1 MMDTAW
7 VANIA
12 PAAPVQ
18 STILVVEPDPDLAE
32 TFTLALQQEL
42 QACVLRAS
50 TAEQALRLVKTAT
63 PDLLL
68 IEYELAYMNG
78 LDLYEQLCADER
90 LRRVPAL
97 LIDPDESSALRSS
110 RRLWSLWKPFDF
122 LELLNLIG
130 QLLLFE
136 TRAR

>member
-1 MMDTAW
+1 
-7 VANIA
+7 
-12 PAAPVQ
+12 
-18 STILVVEPDPDLAE
+18 VVEADPDLAQ

-68 IEYELAYMNG
+68 IEDELPGMHG
-78 LDLYEQLCADER
+78 RDLYEQLCADER
-90 LRRVPAL
+90 LRQVPAL
-97 LIDPDESSALRSS
+97 LIDPAESSALRSS
-110 RRLWSLWKPFDF
+110 GRLWSLWKPFDF

-130 QLLLFE
+130 QLLLLE

>member
-1 MMDTAW
+1 MIDTAW

-18 STILVVEPDPDLAE
+18 STVLVVEPDPDLAE

-50 TAEQALRLVKTAT
+50 KAEQALRLVKTAT